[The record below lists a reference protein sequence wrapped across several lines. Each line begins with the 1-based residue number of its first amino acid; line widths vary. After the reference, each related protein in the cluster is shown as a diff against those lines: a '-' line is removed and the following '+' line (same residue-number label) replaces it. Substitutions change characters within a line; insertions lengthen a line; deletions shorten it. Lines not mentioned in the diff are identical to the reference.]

1 MCFCSCACVLLPLSS
16 LFKNTACPGSG
27 CSSSFSS
34 PLPFSAPAH
43 QHDPHGRVPA
53 YRITAC
59 GEESLLS
66 SLPAAAAHPRSA
78 DGAATQVWLLLCFLF
93 FSVSFFFSPSPGCR
107 CLLPS
112 HHGQAPS
119 GLGWCRHGV
128 VLALGD
134 PVLPAPP
141 VLPATFRG
149 LTAGRRELRLLSK
162 RPFLGTFHFQQKFF
176 LGGNS
181 NPPTLIPL
189 PFPLSPISSFSFS
202 LPFRTPPTSRLF
214 LAESILFRSLLRHA
228 ARLWALPWIPNSM
241 SAWQ

>member
-1 MCFCSCACVLLPLSS
+1 MFGAAGARRRDDAQATAQEEQEPQSAEGEGEAKQDGRRSEGQRHPGPSARAASPKMQSIETKMVRVVLLFSLPCLCKLLSFPFLCACVCFCSCACVLLPLSS

-93 FSVSFFFSPSPGCR
+93 FSVSFFFVSSSLNPLVG
-107 CLLPS
+107 
-112 HHGQAPS
+112 GI
-119 GLGWCRHGV
+119 
-128 VLALGD
+128 
-134 PVLPAPP
+134 
-141 VLPATFRG
+141 
-149 LTAGRRELRLLSK
+149 RR
-162 RPFLGTFHFQQKFF
+162 
-176 LGGNS
+176 N
-181 NPPTLIPL
+181 
-189 PFPLSPISSFSFS
+189 
-202 LPFRTPPTSRLF
+202 
-214 LAESILFRSLLRHA
+214 HA
-228 ARLWALPWIPNSM
+228 AAGDTKH
-241 SAWQ
+241 WQGQGTQAQAQAAS